1 MSTSETQNQKD
12 PSSETYLE
20 RFERE
25 RNEWTEK
32 VNLIASHFKKIDD
45 MVEVQVDLYSQRQL
59 AVDYI
64 QQLMSLQTRLKK
76 AWLTEWKK
84 VYESLVTDQDYRYS
98 EKERTKFAD
107 EKTGNGKLKIDI
119 MQVHIDFFRETVRTI
134 DNMIFGVKHR
144 VDIEDFKRGNK

>member
-1 MSTSETQNQKD
+1 
-12 PSSETYLE
+12 
-20 RFERE
+20 
-25 RNEWTEK
+25 
-32 VNLIASHFKKIDD
+32 